1 MIATVTAAGGG
12 ASIHAPM
19 SGSLTKSCDEAVHA
33 ATCPT
38 GSTGRRRFYC
48 AIGLLVMIAS
58 RSALEATRNALYK
71 STATTTTTTL
81 LPVAKTV
88 DRGLRSL
95 PPL

>member
-48 AIGLLVMIAS
+48 AIGLCCLWPRQWIEVYAAFLHS
-58 RSALEATRNALYK
+58 N
-71 STATTTTTTL
+71 L
-81 LPVAKTV
+81 LQ
-88 DRGLRSL
+88 R
-95 PPL
+95 